1 MNSLIMKKL
10 IYILMAFASV
20 LFSCS
25 KSSDSTETPNTD
37 GSGQGGSMA
46 KFSISDNYL
55 FAINEYQLKVYDIT
69 NSAQPDLLNTVN
81 VDFGIETV
89 FTLDD
94 FLFIGSVNGMHIYD
108 ISNPSNIKYMSY
120 YEHITSCDPVVAND
134 SLAFVTLNSSSTC
147 NWNNGVNRLDI
158 LDITNKTNPVLL
170 KSVNMS
176 SPKGLGLYENFVFV
190 CNGTSGVKIFDYSN
204 PSYPVQVSAIQG
216 IDAYDVIIRGS
227 HMFLIGTDGLFQYEI
242 SDVYHINLISNILF

>member
-1 MNSLIMKKL
+1 
-10 IYILMAFASV
+10 MAFASV

-69 NSAQPDLLNTVN
+69 NSAQPGLLSTVN

-89 FTLDD
+89 LTLDD
-94 FLFIGSVNGMHIYD
+94 FLFIGSVNGMYIYD

-134 SLAFVTLNSSSTC
+134 SLAFVTLNSTNSC
-147 NWNNGVNRLDI
+147 NWNNGANRLDI
-158 LDITNKTNPVLL
+158 LDISNKTNPILL
-170 KSVNMS
+170 SSVNMS
-176 SPKGLGLYENFVFV
+176 GPKGLGLYQNFVFV
-190 CNGTSGVKIFDYSN
+190 CNGSAGVVIYDYSN
-204 PSYPVQVSAIQG
+204 PNYPQLVSGIQG
-216 IDAYDVIIRGS
+216 IDAYDVIIRGP
-227 HMFLIGTDGLFQYEI
+227 HMFLIGADGLFQYEI
-242 SDVYHINLISNILF
+242 TDVYNIQLISNVLF